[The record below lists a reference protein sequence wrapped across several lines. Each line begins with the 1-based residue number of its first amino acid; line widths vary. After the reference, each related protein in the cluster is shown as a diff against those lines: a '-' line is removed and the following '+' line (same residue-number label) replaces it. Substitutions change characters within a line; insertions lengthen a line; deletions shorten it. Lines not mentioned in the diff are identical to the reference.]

1 MAATA
6 LQICTDALK
15 ELGVLAEGDTP
26 TASMA
31 NDTLRALN
39 RIMELFSN
47 DQSFA
52 YYPNQISQA
61 MTGQASFTVGPTG
74 NLVSNRPIRIESAT
88 VDRNG
93 ITYPVDVYDNLRW
106 DSIAYKAIAG
116 ANTAVVWYEGTFP
129 DGIVHVWPLCSGATL
144 NMRVVNLVVSFP
156 TLGTTVNLP
165 PGYEECLIKNLA
177 VNISPQ
183 YPAGSLNPLTIQ
195 AAENSLRLL
204 QRGNNV
210 IPLMTVDRALL
221 NLGQG
226 SYANFMGGF

>member
-1 MAATA
+1 M
-6 LQICTDALK
+6 
-15 ELGVLAEGDTP
+15 AEGDTP

-31 NDTLRALN
+31 SDGLRALN

-52 YYPNQISQA
+52 YYPNSISQA
-61 MTGQASFTVGPTG
+61 MTGQSSFTVGPTG

-93 ITYPVDVYDNLRW
+93 ITYPVEIYDNVRW
-106 DSIAYKAIAG
+106 DNIAYKAIGG
-116 ANTAVVWYEGTFP
+116 ANTAIIYYQAEFPNGVVN
-129 DGIVHVWPLCSGATL
+129 VWPLCTGATL

-156 TLGTTVNLP
+156 TLGTAVNLP

-177 VNISPQ
+177 VNLSPQ
-183 YPAGSLNPLTIQ
+183 YPAGILNPLTLE
-195 AAENSLRLL
+195 AAEYSLRLI

-210 IPLMTVDRALL
+210 IPVMNVDRALL

-226 SYANFMGGF
+226 SYANFLGGF